1 MHDVTKQEY
10 KSVVFSG
17 CSIDSNGISICNLEN
32 YIKNP
37 MGVPKAKYQVWS
49 DRHRCYELYHTIDAA
64 IDKFME
70 LRRKR

>member
-1 MHDVTKQEY
+1 MKATKQDI
-10 KSVVFSG
+10 KTVVFSG
-17 CSIDSNGISICNLEN
+17 CALELDGVSICNIEN
-32 YIKNP
+32 YLKNA
-37 MGVPKAKYQVWS
+37 VVKRSAKYQVWS

>member
-1 MHDVTKQEY
+1 MSDIGKQEF
-10 KSVVFSG
+10 KFVVFSG
-17 CSIDSNGISICNLEN
+17 CSIDSNGTSICNLEN

-37 MGVPKAKYQVWS
+37 IGVPKAKYQVWS
-49 DRHRCYELYHTIDAA
+49 DRHRCYELFYTIDDA